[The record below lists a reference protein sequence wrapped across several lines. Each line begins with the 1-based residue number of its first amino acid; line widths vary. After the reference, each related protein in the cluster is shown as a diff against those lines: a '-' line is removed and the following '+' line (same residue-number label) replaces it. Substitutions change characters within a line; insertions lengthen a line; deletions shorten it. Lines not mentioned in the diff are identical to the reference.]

1 MPRGSRRRSGSRSPR
16 RRRGSRAARKSPRRS
31 RSPKRSPRRF
41 RGVED
46 ERAYGKSESDREEAV
61 TQLKMQMNKLNQ
73 DSQLQPGY
81 TASFLS
87 SINSKIIP
95 YLKILVFHA
104 CVNADEL
111 IQPKKPQTRELLF
124 TALREIE
131 TDINFPGY
139 GKLVENIGVKNAFNP
154 NAKSLSVH
162 VARAMLENIG
172 EPAMKETAK
181 ALIHTLQSVVKEVEV
196 VMGYDIFKK
205 AGLIKEYDD
214 LKKDL
219 ETALK
224 DLEAGNKAVKAT
236 TTLVFAF
243 QKRKKYHKAMF
254 ARLYP
259 PNVLMS
265 LQESFGDKELDKVVP
280 KLLERFPNV
289 PKLKNVMMEP
299 PVAIGTRLDTESVQP
314 PDNDSVQPPGET
326 PVVGTASQVEGEKPI
341 EVDRQPAAAPV
352 LPKVEESATPSEVNN
367 TE

>member
-1 MPRGSRRRSGSRSPR
+1 M
-16 RRRGSRAARKSPRRS
+16 
-31 RSPKRSPRRF
+31 
-41 RGVED
+41 ED
-46 ERAYGKSESDREEAV
+46 ERAYGKGKSESDREEAV
-61 TQLKMQMNKLNQ
+61 TQLKMAMNKLNQ
-73 DSQLQPGY
+73 DSQLRPGY

-87 SINSKIIP
+87 SIDSKIIP

-111 IQPKKPQTRELLF
+111 IQPKKPETRKLLF
-124 TALREIE
+124 MALKEIE

-139 GKLVENIGVKNAFNP
+139 GELVENIGVKNPFDL

-172 EPAMKETAK
+172 EPAMKETTK
-181 ALIHTLQSVVKEVEV
+181 ALIHTLQSVVKEVEM
-196 VMGYDIFKK
+196 VMGYDVFKK

-219 ETALK
+219 ETAL
-224 DLEAGNKAVKAT
+224 EMMETGNKAIKAT

-259 PNVLMS
+259 PVVLMA

-280 KLLERFPNV
+280 KLLERFANV
-289 PKLKNVMMEP
+289 PKLNNSTM
-299 PVAIGTRLDTESVQP
+299 GTRLDNESFQM
-314 PDNDSVQPPGET
+314 PDNDSFQPPGET
-326 PVVGTASQVEGEKPI
+326 PVVGTLSQVEGEQPI
-341 EVDRQPAAAPV
+341 EVDRQPAAA
-352 LPKVEESATPSEVNN
+352 LPSVEKKDPSEM
-367 TE
+367 TSTA